1 MPFELFIELPTNKQ
15 ILPVIIAI
23 AIVVVVGL
31 IIVFKIL
38 SIRDKSQERRQAKI
52 DMKLK
57 REKVMDG
64 VVRRE
69 KEPTKTVHQVKR
81 ESRDPSIRQQQE
93 AAVTN
98 TLVGGTS
105 EAQKEEKHA
114 ADYYGQL
121 GISSSRSKQLDKAKD
136 RAILNGYLQKSN
148 TASVRPMYSNAPSSD
163 TPDPIRPVYSNTPG
177 ARQQQMD
184 ELNSDNVGAEANTP
198 ALVMDS
204 AAPSAVRYTDN
215 TYHRNTRQKAIHL
228 KRPSSARAVQP
239 GEEAI
244 ATASQETSGGIAPDA
259 YVPEQSSNEEAG
271 NT

>member
-1 MPFELFIELPTNKQ
+1 MPDMPFELFIDLPTNKQ
-15 ILPVIIAI
+15 IFPVIIAI
-23 AIVVVVGL
+23 AAIVVVGL
-31 IIVFKIL
+31 IITFIIFKI
-38 SIRDKSQERRQAKI
+38 SDKHKEKNRERIAMKI
-52 DMKLK
+52 KH
-57 REKVMDG
+57 EKVMDK

-69 KEPTKTVHQVKR
+69 TEPTKTVYQIKR
-81 ESRDPSIRQQQE
+81 ESRDPAIRQQRE

-148 TASVRPMYSNAPSSD
+148 TA
-163 TPDPIRPVYSNTPG
+163 PIRPVYSNTQE

-184 ELNSDNVGAEANTP
+184 ELNSDKVGAEANTP

-215 TYHRNTRQKAIHL
+215 TYHRNTRQKEIHL

-239 GEEAI
+239 GEDA
-244 ATASQETSGGIAPDA
+244 AAPASQETAGGIAPDA
-259 YVPEQSSNEEAG
+259 DVPEQSSHEEAG

>member
-1 MPFELFIELPTNKQ
+1 MPFELFIDLPTNKQ
-15 ILPVIIAI
+15 IFPVIIAI

-81 ESRDPSIRQQQE
+81 ESRDPSIRKQQE

-148 TASVRPMYSNAPSSD
+148 TA
-163 TPDPIRPVYSNTPG
+163 PIRPVYSNTPG

-184 ELNSDNVGAEANTP
+184 ELNSDKVGAEANTP

-215 TYHRNTRQKAIHL
+215 TYHRNTRQKEIHL

-239 GEEAI
+239 GEDA
-244 ATASQETSGGIAPDA
+244 AAPASQETAGGIAPDA
-259 YVPEQSSNEEAG
+259 DVPEQSSNEEAG

>member
-1 MPFELFIELPTNKQ
+1 MTWEMPDMPFELFIELPTNKQ

-148 TASVRPMYSNAPSSD
+148 TA
-163 TPDPIRPVYSNTPG
+163 PIRPVYSNTPG

-228 KRPSSARAVQP
+228 KRPTSARAVQP
-239 GEEAI
+239 GEEAV
-244 ATASQETSGGIAPDA
+244 ATASQETAGGIAPDA
-259 YVPEQSSNEEAG
+259 DVPEQSSNEEAG

>member
-1 MPFELFIELPTNKQ
+1 MPDMPFELFIELPTNKQ

-148 TASVRPMYSNAPSSD
+148 TA
-163 TPDPIRPVYSNTPG
+163 PIRPVYSNTPG

-239 GEEAI
+239 GEEE
-244 ATASQETSGGIAPDA
+244 TAGGIAPDA
-259 YVPEQSSNEEAG
+259 DVPEQSSNEEAG

>member
-1 MPFELFIELPTNKQ
+1 MTWGMPDMPFELFIELPTNKQ

-148 TASVRPMYSNAPSSD
+148 TA
-163 TPDPIRPVYSNTPG
+163 PIRPVYSNTPG

-239 GEEAI
+239 GEEAV

-259 YVPEQSSNEEAG
+259 DVPEQSSNEEAG

>member
-1 MPFELFIELPTNKQ
+1 MPYELFINLPTNKQ
-15 ILPVIIAI
+15 ILPVVIGI

-31 IIVFKIL
+31 ILTINIL
-38 SIRDKSQERRQAKI
+38 TLRDKHKRKMQENTG
-52 DMKLK
+52 MKLK
-57 REKVMDG
+57 RVKVMDD

-69 KEPTKTVHQVKR
+69 KEPDKTKNIHQIKR
-81 ESRDPSIRQQQE
+81 ESRDPAIRQQQE

-148 TASVRPMYSNAPSSD
+148 TA
-163 TPDPIRPVYSNTPG
+163 PIRPVYSNTHE

-184 ELNSDNVGAEANTP
+184 ELNSDHVGDEANTP

-228 KRPSSARAVQP
+228 KRPSSSRAAQP
-239 GEEAI
+239 AEDNTPSEEAVI
-244 ATASQETSGGIAPDA
+244 PASQETSESFVPDEN
-259 YVPEQSSNEEAG
+259 YLEQDIHEEAE

>member
-1 MPFELFIELPTNKQ
+1 MPDMPFELFIELPTNKQ

-148 TASVRPMYSNAPSSD
+148 TA
-163 TPDPIRPVYSNTPG
+163 PIRPVYSNTPG

-228 KRPSSARAVQP
+228 KRPTSARAVQP
-239 GEEAI
+239 GEEAV
-244 ATASQETSGGIAPDA
+244 ATALQETAGGIAPDA
-259 YVPEQSSNEEAG
+259 DVPEQSSPEEAG
-271 NT
+271 NA

>member
-1 MPFELFIELPTNKQ
+1 MTWGMPDMPFELFIELPTNKQ

-148 TASVRPMYSNAPSSD
+148 TA
-163 TPDPIRPVYSNTPG
+163 PIRPVYSNTPG

-239 GEEAI
+239 GEEA
-244 ATASQETSGGIAPDA
+244 AAGGIAPDA
-259 YVPEQSSNEEAG
+259 DVPEQSSNEEAG

>member
-1 MPFELFIELPTNKQ
+1 MTWGMPDMPFELFIELPTNKQ

-148 TASVRPMYSNAPSSD
+148 TA
-163 TPDPIRPVYSNTPG
+163 PIRPVYSNTPG

-198 ALVMDS
+198 ALVMHS

-228 KRPSSARAVQP
+228 KRPTSARAVQP
-239 GEEAI
+239 GEEVA
-244 ATASQETSGGIAPDA
+244 AGGIAPDA
-259 YVPEQSSNEEAG
+259 DVPEQSSHEEAG
-271 NT
+271 NA

>member
-1 MPFELFIELPTNKQ
+1 MTWGMPDMPFELFIELPTNKQ

-148 TASVRPMYSNAPSSD
+148 TA
-163 TPDPIRPVYSNTPG
+163 PIRPVYSNTPG

-239 GEEAI
+239 GEEAV
-244 ATASQETSGGIAPDA
+244 ATASQETAGGIAPDA
-259 YVPEQSSNEEAG
+259 DVPEQSSHEEAG
-271 NT
+271 NA

>member
-1 MPFELFIELPTNKQ
+1 MPDMPFELFIDLPTNKQ
-15 ILPVIIAI
+15 ILPVVIGI

-31 IIVFKIL
+31 IIAINIL
-38 SIRDKSQERRQAKI
+38 TLRDKHKRKMQENTG
-52 DMKLK
+52 MKLK
-57 REKVMDG
+57 RVKVMDD

-69 KEPTKTVHQVKR
+69 KEPDKTKNIHQIKR
-81 ESRDPSIRQQQE
+81 ESRDPAIRQQQE

-148 TASVRPMYSNAPSSD
+148 TA
-163 TPDPIRPVYSNTPG
+163 PIRPVYSNTPG

-184 ELNSDNVGAEANTP
+184 ELNSDHIGDEANTP

-228 KRPSSARAVQP
+228 KRPSSARVDQP
-239 GEEAI
+239 SEEA
-244 ATASQETSGGIAPDA
+244 ATPAAQETEQVIAPVEN
-259 YVPEQSSNEEAG
+259 VPEQSTPEEAE

>member
-148 TASVRPMYSNAPSSD
+148 TA
-163 TPDPIRPVYSNTPG
+163 PIRPVYSNTPG

-215 TYHRNTRQKAIHL
+215 TYHRNTRQKEIHL
-228 KRPSSARAVQP
+228 KRPSSARTAQPVQEAVSTP
-239 GEEAI
+239 A
-244 ATASQETSGGIAPDA
+244 QETSDGFTSDTD
-259 YVPEQSSNEEAG
+259 VLEQSAHEETE

>member
-1 MPFELFIELPTNKQ
+1 MTWGMPDMPFELFIELPTNKQ

-148 TASVRPMYSNAPSSD
+148 TA
-163 TPDPIRPVYSNTPG
+163 PIRPVYSNTPG

-244 ATASQETSGGIAPDA
+244 ATASQGTSGGIAPDA
-259 YVPEQSSNEEAG
+259 DVPEQSSNEEAG

>member
-1 MPFELFIELPTNKQ
+1 MTWGMPDMPFELFIELPTNKQ

-148 TASVRPMYSNAPSSD
+148 TA
-163 TPDPIRPVYSNTPG
+163 PIRPVYSNTPG

-239 GEEAI
+239 GEEAV
-244 ATASQETSGGIAPDA
+244 ATASQETASGIAPDA
-259 YVPEQSSNEEAG
+259 DVPEQSSNEEAG

>member
-1 MPFELFIELPTNKQ
+1 MPDMPFELLIDLPTNKQ
-15 ILPVIIAI
+15 IFPVIIAI

-148 TASVRPMYSNAPSSD
+148 TA
-163 TPDPIRPVYSNTPG
+163 PIRPVYSNTPG

-184 ELNSDNVGAEANTP
+184 ELNSDKVGAEANTP

-215 TYHRNTRQKAIHL
+215 TYHRNTRQKEIHL

-239 GEEAI
+239 GEDA
-244 ATASQETSGGIAPDA
+244 AAQASQETAGGIAPDA
-259 YVPEQSSNEEAG
+259 DVPEQSSNEEAG

>member
-1 MPFELFIELPTNKQ
+1 MPFELFIDLPTNKQ
-15 ILPVIIAI
+15 IFPVIIAI

-81 ESRDPSIRQQQE
+81 ESRDPAIRQQQE

-105 EAQKEEKHA
+105 EAQKEDKHA
-114 ADYYGQL
+114 EDYYGQL
-121 GISSSRSKQLDKAKD
+121 GISSRRSKQLDKAKD

-148 TASVRPMYSNAPSSD
+148 TA
-163 TPDPIRPVYSNTPG
+163 PIRPVYSNTPG

-184 ELNSDNVGAEANTP
+184 ELNSDKVGDEANTP

-228 KRPSSARAVQP
+228 KRPSSARAAQP
-239 GEEAI
+239 GEEAA
-244 ATASQETSGGIAPDA
+244 ATASQETASGFTPEAD
-259 YVPEQSSNEEAG
+259 VPEQSTHEEAE

>member
-1 MPFELFIELPTNKQ
+1 MIRGIFDMPYELFIDLPTNKQ

-23 AIVVVVGL
+23 AVIVVVGL
-31 IIVFKIL
+31 IITFIIFKI
-38 SIRDKSQERRQAKI
+38 SD
-52 DMKLK
+52 KLK
-57 REKVMDG
+57 EKNRERIAMKIKHEKVMDK

-69 KEPTKTVHQVKR
+69 TEPTKTVHQIKR
-81 ESRDPSIRQQQE
+81 ESRDPAIRQQQE

-105 EAQKEEKHA
+105 EAQKVEKHA

-121 GISSSRSKQLDKAKD
+121 GISSKRSKQLDKAKD

-148 TASVRPMYSNAPSSD
+148 TA
-163 TPDPIRPVYSNTPG
+163 PIRPVYSNTQE

-184 ELNSDNVGAEANTP
+184 ELNSDKVGEEANTP

-204 AAPSAVRYTDN
+204 SAPSAVRYTDN
-215 TYHRNTRQKAIHL
+215 TYHRNTRQKEIHL
-228 KRPSSARAVQP
+228 KRPSSARTAQPVQEAVSAP
-239 GEEAI
+239 A
-244 ATASQETSGGIAPDA
+244 QETSDGFTSDTD
-259 YVPEQSSNEEAG
+259 VLEQSAHEETE

>member
-15 ILPVIIAI
+15 IFPVIIAI

-148 TASVRPMYSNAPSSD
+148 TA
-163 TPDPIRPVYSNTPG
+163 PIRPVYSNTPG

-239 GEEAI
+239 GEEA
-244 ATASQETSGGIAPDA
+244 ATIASQETAGGIAPDVD
-259 YVPEQSSNEEAG
+259 VPEQSSNEEAE

>member
-148 TASVRPMYSNAPSSD
+148 TA
-163 TPDPIRPVYSNTPG
+163 PIRPVYSNTPG

-239 GEEAI
+239 GEEA
-244 ATASQETSGGIAPDA
+244 ATTASQETASGIAPDA
-259 YVPEQSSNEEAG
+259 DVPEQSSHEEAG